1 MLGAWP
7 LASAA
12 SRGGKSRE
20 AAGRGNAVI
29 ESSPALPPGRCFL
42 LPRLPFQW
50 DPTFTKDAGRKT
62 ALMRSLGEEEEG
74 SGSSSCPV
82 WLCRSQAPTEASFF
96 RGRAVPV

>member
-29 ESSPALPPGRCFL
+29 ESSPALPSGRCFL

-74 SGSSSCPV
+74 SGLAAAKPPLKPHSSEGGQSRCKI
-82 WLCRSQAPTEASFF
+82 AA
-96 RGRAVPV
+96 